1 MAMTLPWGGPTEEEC
16 PGGCTESTVNT
27 TTEFDALEHDTF
39 RAQQSV
45 AAAAIVQ
52 RRDVRVVNPAPAA
65 TETTTTTTAPAP
77 TTAAPATTAAPDRCA
92 VTFAVELSQQTDA
105 AVDAIRSL
113 DRATSHIDLVI
124 DADADA
130 DIRIN
135 YGGEWPTAPAPLGWT
150 SPDRT
155 QILINPDH
163 PFANEPAVIYEIV
176 SHELGHVFIGPQHVA
191 DGSLLDPQ
199 LNGQV
204 MLNDSDHAALSSVT
218 CADLGYG

>member
-27 TTEFDALEHDTF
+27 TTQFDALEIDTF
-39 RAQQSV
+39 RAQQSI
-45 AAAAIVQ
+45 AAAAMVQ
-52 RRDVRVVNPAPAA
+52 RRPERVNNPAPAA
-65 TETTTTTTAPAP
+65 TETTTTTAAP
-77 TTAAPATTAAPDRCA
+77 TPTTTASETTAAPDRCA
-92 VTFAVELSQQTDA
+92 VTFAIDLGEQTEA
-105 AVDAIRSL
+105 GVDAIGTL
-113 DRATSHIDLVI
+113 DRATSHIDLLVG
-124 DADADA
+124 ADA
-130 DIRIN
+130 DIQIS
-135 YGGEWPTAPAPLGWT
+135 YGGDWPTAPAPLGWT

-163 PFANEPAVIYEIV
+163 PFANDPAVIFEIV

-204 MLNDSDHAALSSVT
+204 MLNDRDRAALSSVT

>member
-27 TTEFDALEHDTF
+27 TSEFDALEHDTF
-39 RAQQSV
+39 RAQQSI
-45 AAAAIVQ
+45 AAAAMVQ
-52 RRDVRVVNPAPAA
+52 RRNVRVVNAAPAP
-65 TETTTTTTAPAP
+65 TETTTTTAAPAQ

-92 VTFAVELSQQTDA
+92 VTFAVELGQQTDA
-105 AVDAIRSL
+105 AIDAIHTL
-113 DRATSHIDLVI
+113 DRATSHIDLLVG
-124 DADADA
+124 ADA
-130 DIRIN
+130 DIQIS

-163 PFANEPAVIYEIV
+163 PFANEPAVIFEIV

-191 DGSLLDPQ
+191 DGSLLDPR

-204 MLNDSDHAALSSVT
+204 MLNDSDRAALSSVT